1 MVKRFEYRLQTKL
14 DLTVK
19 QEEAARMELARCQR
33 EYRLQ
38 AAQLNRLYQKQSS
51 VYERMRGSQRQVVEL
66 SQVVLLKNYLQVIKD
81 NIRQQ
86 AEKVARAQVEVDR
99 AHEELLGVMVER
111 KTLQKLREKKW
122 HEYIQEFNRQEQ
134 KAIDEV
140 AMTTYWRVN
149 QSDRSFKL

>member
-38 AAQLNRLYQKQSS
+38 AAQLNRLIRNR
-51 VYERMRGSQRQVVEL
+51 VRFMRMKSQRQVVEL

-81 NIRQQ
+81 NIGSRL
-86 AEKVARAQVEVDR
+86 KVPGPSKEP
-99 AHEELLGVMVER
+99 GP
-111 KTLQKLREKKW
+111 
-122 HEYIQEFNRQEQ
+122 
-134 KAIDEV
+134 
-140 AMTTYWRVN
+140 
-149 QSDRSFKL
+149 